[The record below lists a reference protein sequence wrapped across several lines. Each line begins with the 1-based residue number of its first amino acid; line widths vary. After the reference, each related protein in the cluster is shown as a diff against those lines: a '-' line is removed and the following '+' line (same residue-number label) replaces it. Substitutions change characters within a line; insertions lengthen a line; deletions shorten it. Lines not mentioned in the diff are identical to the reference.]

1 MDKIYIDDELEKI
14 VDDAI
19 NKAIVNLY
27 LEGIIV
33 SSEEKKKFKE
43 EFLNNYKI
51 KILKGKK

>member
-19 NKAIVNLY
+19 NKAIANLY